1 MPSTQCTDHQCE
13 ETSRKLVKI
22 VRVHSGATNTNQ
34 SPCSII
40 PFSSTIVLRTKKIF
54 ARYGSPMV
62 CRTDNGPQFIARET
76 TVFAKDW
83 NFKHITSSPYHSQG
97 NGHAEATVK
106 AVKNILRKCQDPQLE
121 LLYLRNTPTKGNQTS
136 PTQRLMSHTTRT
148 TVPTSTL
155 LLKPEIVDA
164 VAVKEEMTA
173 QRKVTKLNCDK
184 KKQPQT
190 CPC

>member
-1 MPSTQCTDHQCE
+1 
-13 ETSRKLVKI
+13 
-22 VRVHSGATNTNQ
+22 
-34 SPCSII
+34 
-40 PFSSTIVLRTKKIF
+40 
-54 ARYGSPMV
+54 MV

-76 TVFAKDW
+76 NVFAKDW

-97 NGHAEATVK
+97 NGRSEATVK
-106 AVKNILRKCQDPQLE
+106 AVKNIFRKCQDPQLE
-121 LLYLRNTPTKGNQTS
+121 LLHLRNTPTKGHQTS

-173 QRKVTKLNCDK
+173 QRKVTKLNYDK
-184 KKQPQT
+184 KAAPDLPVLTPGDYVYVKPPPNKHNT
-190 CPC
+190 PWIYGRVIGSPILR